1 MSSIVYIEYV
11 ELVILYFWTMKK
23 KNWKLRV
30 GIGLMIVSVPL
41 FLSLPLIPFLDIESK
56 IKVTAGTVFLVVG
69 EVLFWSGGLLVG
81 KELFTKYKS
90 YFNPKNWRKKRT

>member
-1 MSSIVYIEYV
+1 
-11 ELVILYFWTMKK
+11 
-23 KNWKLRV
+23 
-30 GIGLMIVSVPL
+30 MIVSVPL

-56 IKVTAGTVFLVVG
+56 VKVAAGTIILVIG